1 MSSLH
6 TLVRLGMDLGLAV
19 NEFNSGITDNVGGV
33 VRLTLEYLSKVRD
46 AVRDHVIEE
55 DAIGDYFA
63 LVGHAWS
70 SLDESLYS
78 GSSGSKDKGQ
88 KPEGQDKAKE
98 APKGEAE

>member
-1 MSSLH
+1 
-6 TLVRLGMDLGLAV
+6 MDLGLAV

-46 AVRDHVIEE
+46 AVRDNVIQE

-78 GSSGSKDKGQ
+78 GSSQPRGQ
-88 KPEGQDKAKE
+88 PEGQEEDKASS
-98 APKGEAE
+98 

>member
-78 GSSGSKDKGQ
+78 GSSGSKGQ
-88 KPEGQDKAKE
+88 KPEGQAKE

>member
-46 AVRDHVIEE
+46 AVRDNVIQE

-78 GSSGSKDKGQ
+78 GSSQPRGH
-88 KPEGQDKAKE
+88 AKE
-98 APKGEAE
+98 APEGNAKDKADAE

>member
-46 AVRDHVIEE
+46 AVRDNVIQE

-78 GSSGSKDKGQ
+78 GSSQPRGQ
-88 KPEGQDKAKE
+88 PEGQEEDKASS
-98 APKGEAE
+98 

>member
-46 AVRDHVIEE
+46 AVRDNVIQE

-78 GSSGSKDKGQ
+78 GSSQPRGQ
-88 KPEGQDKAKE
+88 PEGQEEDKA
-98 APKGEAE
+98 

>member
-78 GSSGSKDKGQ
+78 GSSGSKGK
-88 KPEGQDKAKE
+88 EAAKE
-98 APKGEAE
+98 AAKGEAE